1 MKQNQPIN
9 QPDKSMAERV
19 FRDNQVRYEGRE
31 CLETIRYDMKAERVF
46 RDNQVRYKGR
56 ESV

>member
-19 FRDNQVRYEGRE
+19 FRDNRYN
-31 CLETIRYDMKAERVF
+31 MKAERVF
-46 RDNQVRYKGR
+46 RDNQVRYEGR